1 MWEEILRTYLM
12 RPGRICGNN
21 IRHGKNTIIE
31 NGERLTSKSMIGC
44 WYKLILLVLRG
55 GGWSERL
62 CLSLKGHT
70 ECWKFRIKIEMC
82 IRDSQ
87 ISTLI
92 SLAELNDLSRR
103 EVIIENPNLHTTLT
117 EKRPFSSRGNHSL
130 QISTLRLLA
139 EQKRPLSRR
148 EVLEVRNN
156 NLTIWKKGRRVTVNF
171 DQVRVYHPR
180 HSDKNSFDGTNETL
194 YEGKGSGNG
203 SNRSHPGKSRS
214 SRKHS
219 GDESKSRK
227 SNKGTTGLEDQ
238 RLKRKNVGSNG
249 TVERNDRKRSKMCRK
264 RSFQGFEH
272 REHKRQ
278 TPILPKGIKRTV
290 PSSVASR
297 THKYRRNNLNPSQG
311 PESFAS
317 PSHQQ
322 KIRQLS
328 PPKEEGRRGA
338 RVQSDKA

>member
-1 MWEEILRTYLM
+1 MEGAEYV
-12 RPGRICGNN
+12 GGN
-21 IRHGKNTIIE
+21 IE
-31 NGERLTSKSMIGC
+31 NLFDEARQNMRKQHKTWEKYYNRK
-44 WYKLILLVLRG
+44 W
-55 GGWSERL
+55 
-62 CLSLKGHT
+62 
-70 ECWKFRIKIEMC
+70 
-82 IRDSQ
+82 
-87 ISTLI
+87 
-92 SLAELNDLSRR
+92 R
-103 EVIIENPNLHTTLT
+103 EVNIKVNDWVLVQTH
-117 EKRPFSSRGNHSL
+117 F
-130 QISTLRLLA
+130 ISA
-139 EQKRPLSRR
+139 AGRR
-148 EVLEVRNN
+148 VVGTFMPKFEGPYSVLEVRNN

-338 RVQSDKA
+338 RVQSHLKEPEGIQEEQRSTESDSLPQNSLRRRSLSMEALDGDPADRSE